1 MVTDC
6 PTDTMLVEI
15 VTPEPAVNAV
25 CLLLKVDQSVLVKYP
40 FTLEVAAGIEIVFV
54 VLVNGD
60 EKVKG
65 ASKSEVLLFAAVPK
79 VL

>member
-15 VTPEPAVNAV
+15 VTPAPAVNAV

-54 VLVNGD
+54 VLESGDENVNGT
-60 EKVKG
+60 
-65 ASKSEVLLFAAVPK
+65 SKFDVLL
-79 VL
+79 

>member
-1 MVTDC
+1 
-6 PTDTMLVEI
+6 MLVEI
-15 VTPEPAVNAV
+15 VTPAPAANAV
-25 CLLLKVDQSVLVKYP
+25 CLLLNVDQSVLVKYP
-40 FTLEVAAGIEIVFV
+40 FALDVAAGIDIVFID
-54 VLVNGD
+54 LVNGD